1 MSQPAVVQQAQPPS
15 IIDSIFSLEKSFKAQ
30 NAYDLKFENE
40 CLFAKQQILKNDYS
54 VKAAQNAPDALRN
67 AILNV
72 AAVGISLNPAS
83 AHAYL
88 VPRSPAKGQAPQIC
102 LDVSYRGMVKLA
114 TDSGSIKWAKSELVY
129 EGDEFEWRG
138 MAEIPLHS
146 PVDPFADHTTLEGL
160 RGGFC
165 VAQLSDGS
173 YMVDRMSA
181 ADILKVANTS
191 KASNGPWKTWPTEM
205 AKKTLVKR
213 ASKSWP
219 QSAGRSRLDQAIE
232 LVNEH
237 EGLEPEPVVA
247 RASDYL
253 QPTEEQTAT
262 YLELA
267 KGEPLPFWLWYSAQD
282 ERLKVSLPG
291 CKFEHGTKQKMMKA
305 FNNTLE
311 AGRLEWEG
319 YNIDFR
325 ALCDSQDEHGA
336 AEFLADFT
344 DDQRELL
351 IEGLVPE
358 LATFARSIEVEA

>member
-1 MSQPAVVQQAQPPS
+1 MSDKQLTVVQTMAA
-15 IIDSIFSLEKSFKAQ
+15 LEKPFKAQ

-40 CLFAKQQILKNDYS
+40 CLFAKQQITKTEYS
-54 VKAAQNAPDALRN
+54 LKAAQNAPDALRN

-88 VPRSPAKGQAPQIC
+88 VPRSPAKGQPPQIC

-138 MAEIPLHS
+138 MAEIPHHS
-146 PVDPFADHTTLEGL
+146 PADPFADHTTLEGL

-237 EGLEPEPVVA
+237 EGLEDEPIVA
-247 RASDYL
+247 GTSDF
-253 QPTEEQTAT
+253 QRPTREQTAK
-262 YLELA
+262 YMALA
-267 KGEPLPFWLWYSAQD
+267 SGDSPVEFYVWFYQQD
-282 ERLKVSLPG
+282 ERLRPSLPG
-291 CKFEHGTKQKMMKA
+291 CEFEHGQKGKMMA
-305 FNNTLE
+305 FFNGQLKEGQQRLE
-311 AGRLEWEG
+311 AWVSEIE
-319 YNIDFR
+319 
-325 ALCDSQDEHGA
+325 ALCESDDPHGVT
-336 AEFLADFT
+336 EFT
-344 DDQRELL
+344 DELTE
-351 IEGLVPE
+351 IEYLAVIEKLKPE
-358 LATFARSIEVEA
+358 HSMFVQQVKDVA